1 MSSAWA
7 LPGVLIAALARLG
20 WRHAAARARAPAALR
35 RRRARRHRR
44 RRGDETGTQPA
55 AVKGPA
61 IVKVSRSRLG
71 SILVDAS
78 GRTLYLFRQDKPG
91 RPLCTSDYLNC
102 TTMWPP
108 LMTTG
113 PPRGEAGIKSRLL
126 GVLHRT
132 KPAGSQVTYNGHPL
146 YLLGRRQATRRPDGA
161 GDVRLLV
168 RRFAQRSSDQEAVTD
183 SDRPGGQN
191 TQQLETR

>member
-1 MSSAWA
+1 M
-7 LPGVLIAALARLG
+7 
-20 WRHAAARARAPAALR
+20 
-35 RRRARRHRR
+35 
-44 RRGDETGTQPA
+44 
-55 AVKGPA
+55 KGPA
-61 IVKVSRSRLG
+61 IVKVGRSRLG

-113 PPRGEAGIKSRLL
+113 PPRGEAGVKSRLL

-146 YLLGRRQATRRPDGA
+146 YLSVDDKQPGDLTGQAMYDYWYVVSPSGRPIKKK
-161 GDVRLLV
+161 
-168 RRFAQRSSDQEAVTD
+168 
-183 SDRPGGQN
+183 
-191 TQQLETR
+191 